1 MINSDSKRILVR
13 GICGLFVCLSISGC
27 AGEKAAKKDAFLDEW
42 HTAAKVS
49 QGHSPSALS
58 EGGVISGEKAI
69 GTDSSGK
76 GKEGETPVKSLPAGL
91 ISLKIRQ
98 VDVKTVLRT
107 LGRIAGQ
114 NILIKNDIKGE
125 VSIDFKDVPW
135 NDAFK
140 SILNSEGLSY
150 TWEGEIL
157 RVMSIKDMENEL
169 KFLDIKDKMQAQDLG
184 ARLLEPMF
192 TSVININ
199 YTDAKEL
206 KENLQEVLTKD
217 KDGKARGFVRVDEGN
232 NALIIQ
238 AIRDDLAK
246 MLSVIKTLDRPIPQ
260 ILIKASIVET
270 TSEVARDLGIRWGG
284 AYSGKYGGNNFFI
297 TPGGTGGSAVSPGS
311 ALSGTYTP
319 SAGNT
324 GISGQGFAVNF
335 PAATETSAASLGLIF
350 GTIGGDVLEMQLN
363 TLQKDGKLN
372 ILSSPSITTLD
383 NQKAF
388 TETGEKVPFVT
399 TETTGTA
406 GTAGGTAGGTTVGST
421 RTVKFE
427 NAVLRLEIVPHV
439 IDGKNLK
446 MKILVQK
453 DEVDMARTVEGNP
466 FILKKH
472 TETSLIVQDG
482 ETIVI
487 SGLTKKKSSESNNG
501 VPGLK
506 DIPFLGWL
514 FKNSS
519 KSETMEDVIIF
530 ITPHILPPQV
540 AGVGKEDIGR

>member
-1 MINSDSKRILVR
+1 MINGDKKKERTFLRS
-13 GICGLFVCLSISGC
+13 ICVLLTCLSISGC
-27 AGEKAAKKDAFLDEW
+27 AGEKAATKDAFLEEW
-42 HTAAKVS
+42 KTVAKTS
-49 QGHSPSALS
+49 QGHSPYSGY
-58 EGGVISGEKAI
+58 EGGIIAGDKAAV
-69 GTDSSGK
+69 TDSSK
-76 GKEGETPVKSLPAGL
+76 TGKEAEPAVKALPADL
-91 ISLKIRQ
+91 VSLKVRQ

-107 LGRIAGQ
+107 LGRISGQ

-140 SILNSEGLSY
+140 SILNSQGLSFA
-150 TWEGEIL
+150 WEGEIL
-157 RVMSIKDMENEL
+157 RVMSIQDMENEL
-169 KFLDIKDKMQAQDLG
+169 KVLDIKDKMQAQDIG

-199 YTDAKEL
+199 YTDAKAL

-217 KDGKARGFVRVDEGN
+217 KDGKSRGFVRVDENN

-238 AIRDDLAK
+238 AIQDDLEK
-246 MLSVIKTLDRPIPQ
+246 MLSIIKTLDRPTSQ
-260 ILIKASIVET
+260 ILIKANIVET

-284 AYSGKYGGNNFFI
+284 AYSGKYGDKNFFI
-297 TPGGTGGSAVSPGS
+297 TPGGTAGSAVAPGS

-319 SAGNT
+319 TSGSA
-324 GISGQGFAVNF
+324 GISGQGFAVNV
-335 PAATETSAASLGLIF
+335 PGATEASAASLGLIF
-350 GTIGGDVLEMQLN
+350 GTIGGNVLEMQLN

-399 TETTGTA
+399 TETAGTTGT
-406 GTAGGTAGGTTVGST
+406 TGGTAVGVT
-421 RTVKFE
+421 RTVRFE

-453 DEVDMARTVEGNP
+453 DEVDMTRMVEGNP

-487 SGLTKKKSSESNNG
+487 SGLTKKKSAESNNG

-519 KSETMEDVIIF
+519 KSETMEEVLIF

>member
-1 MINSDSKRILVR
+1 MWS
-13 GICGLFVCLSISGC
+13 ICGLLTCLSISGC
-27 AGEKAAKKDAFLDEW
+27 AGEKAARKDAFLDEW

-49 QGHSPSALS
+49 QGHSPSASS
-58 EGGVISGEKAI
+58 EGGVIAGDKAI
-69 GTDSSGK
+69 GADSSIT
-76 GKEGETPVKSLPAGL
+76 GKEEGTAVKSLPAGL

-140 SILNSEGLSY
+140 SILNSQGLSY
-150 TWEGEIL
+150 AWEGEIL
-157 RVMSIKDMENEL
+157 RVMSIQDMENEL
-169 KFLDIKDKMQAQDLG
+169 KFLDIKDKMQAQDFG
-184 ARLLEPMF
+184 SRLLEPMF

-199 YTDAKEL
+199 YTDAKAL
-206 KENLQEVLTKD
+206 KENLQEVLIKD
-217 KDGKARGFVRVDEGN
+217 KDGKSRGFVRVDESN

-238 AIRDDLAK
+238 AIQDDLAK

-284 AYSGKYGGNNFFI
+284 AYSGKYGDKNFFI

-319 SAGNT
+319 SSGNA

-335 PAATETSAASLGLIF
+335 PASTEAAAASLGLIF

-399 TETTGTA
+399 TETTGTTGA
-406 GTAGGTAGGTTVGST
+406 AGGTT

-453 DEVDMARTVEGNP
+453 DEVDMARKVEGNP

-472 TETSLIVQDG
+472 TETTLIVQDG

-487 SGLTKKKSSESNNG
+487 SGLTKKKSSESNSG

-519 KSETMEDVIIF
+519 KSETMEDVLIF

>member
-1 MINSDSKRILVR
+1 MNNFDRRR
-13 GICGLFVCLSISGC
+13 GLRVGLMLFAFITAIIITGC
-27 AGEKAAKKDAFLDEW
+27 AGNKAAEKDTFLEEW
-42 HTAAKVS
+42 KTTANAS
-49 QGHSPSALS
+49 QGHSPTAESVGIVA
-58 EGGVISGEKAI
+58 GGYK
-69 GTDSSGK
+69 SSGMEPSGVLK
-76 GKEGETPVKSLPAGL
+76 DTGKDAEVEGKLFPSSL
-91 ISLKIRQ
+91 ISLKMRQ

-114 NILIKNDIKGE
+114 NILIKNDIKGD

-135 NDAFK
+135 NDAFN
-140 SILNSEGLSY
+140 SIINSQGLSY
-150 TWEGEIL
+150 TYEGDIL
-157 RVMSIKDMENEL
+157 RVMTVQDMENEL
-169 KFLDIKDKMQAQDLG
+169 KVLDIKDKRQAQDLG
-184 ARLLEPMF
+184 TRLLEPLV

-199 YTDAKEL
+199 YTDAKAL

-217 KDGKARGFVRVDEGN
+217 KDGKTRGFVRVDENN

-238 AIRDDLAK
+238 SIQDDLEK
-246 MLSVIKTLDRPIPQ
+246 MISLIRTLDKPIAQ
-260 ILIKASIVET
+260 ILIKANIIET

-284 AYSGKYGGNNFFI
+284 AYSGKYGNQKNYFI
-297 TPGGTGGSAVSPGS
+297 TPGGTAGSAAPPGS
-311 ALSGTYTP
+311 ALSGTY
-319 SAGNT
+319 SATSGNS

-335 PAATETSAASLGLIF
+335 PASTESVAGSLGLIF

-363 TLQKDGKLN
+363 ALQKNGRLN

-399 TETTGTA
+399 TDTTGTTGGAA
-406 GTAGGTAGGTTVGST
+406 GTAT
-421 RTVKFE
+421 RSVKFE
-427 NAVLRLEIVPHV
+427 NAVLRLEITPHV

-453 DEVDMARTVEGNP
+453 DEVDMARKVEGNP

-472 TETSLIVQDG
+472 TETALIVQDG

-487 SGLTKKKSSESNNG
+487 SGLTKQKRAETSSG

-506 DIPFLGWL
+506 DIPILGWF

-519 KSETMEDVIIF
+519 KSEATEEVLIF
-530 ITPHILPPQV
+530 ITPHILPPQMAV
-540 AGVGKEDIGR
+540 VGREESGK